1 MMQYFTITKSKFAQ
15 VVLNFYCYILLLL
28 IKFITSDLDTINV
41 QYFNLKLLYSTAH
54 INLNLCQEV
63 YSKWTKRTRQQWI
76 SQTNAERQAKTDSN
90 EESSVSCSYRSQRLI
105 VLPILVS
112 ALLL

>member
-15 VVLNFYCYILLLL
+15 MVLNFYCYIMLLL

-41 QYFNLKLLYSTAH
+41 QYLKLLYSTAH

-63 YSKWTKRTRQQWI
+63 YNMWTKRSRQQWI
-76 SQTNAERQAKTDSN
+76 SQTNAEGQAKTDFRKARSLALIDHRDCFAN
-90 EESSVSCSYRSQRLI
+90 FGKCSSFINQLM
-105 VLPILVS
+105 
-112 ALLL
+112 